1 MSRITRNH
9 LTRAVAVAALLA
21 VGSLI
26 RPEIGLAQANGPEQ
40 AFLNRTPAGPG
51 LTLGFSAYP
60 TPYTGSPADI
70 ELSGERALLGR
81 TEDFRVWVLE
91 LGQAPA
97 VSAVEVT
104 RIDGYRALLG
114 RSE

>member
-60 TPYTGSPADI
+60 TTGSPADI

-104 RIDGYRALLG
+104 RTDGYRALLG
-114 RSE
+114 RPE